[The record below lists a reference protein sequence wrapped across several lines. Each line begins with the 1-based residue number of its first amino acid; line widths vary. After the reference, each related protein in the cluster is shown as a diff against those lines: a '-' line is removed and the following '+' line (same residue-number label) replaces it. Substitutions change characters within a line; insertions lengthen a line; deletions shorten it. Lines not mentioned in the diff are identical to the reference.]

1 MIYLVYAG
9 WPTLVNAILLDVID
23 PVDGRI
29 PKTKKCLISSI
40 KLAFFSFDASKSGNA
55 RVVASYDLF
64 IVSKK
69 TLHFDQ
75 NNS

>member
-40 KLAFFSFDASKSGNA
+40 KLAFFPLMLLK
-55 RVVASYDLF
+55 VVMLEWLPHMTYL
-64 IVSKK
+64 
-69 TLHFDQ
+69 
-75 NNS
+75 